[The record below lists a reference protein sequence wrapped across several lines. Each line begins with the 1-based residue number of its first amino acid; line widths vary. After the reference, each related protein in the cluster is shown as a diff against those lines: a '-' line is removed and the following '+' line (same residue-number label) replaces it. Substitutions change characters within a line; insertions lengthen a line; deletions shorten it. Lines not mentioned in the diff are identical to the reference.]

1 MLIPSCNKYTSLKPS
16 NLISYY
22 NFGKWLYPVNT
33 YLIIR
38 FIDKSFDFINH
49 QNLKGNR
56 LDDDNGRETFSNV
69 EPQGYKTRLD
79 MQAQKE

>member
-1 MLIPSCNKYTSLKPS
+1 MN
-16 NLISYY
+16 YY
-22 NFGKWLYPVNT
+22 NFDKRLYPVNT
-33 YLIIR
+33 LLIIR
-38 FIDKSFDFINH
+38 LIDKSFDFINH
-49 QNLKGNR
+49 RNLRGNR